1 MQIAICKKKIIWKL
15 GIEMSANS
23 VKQKNIPFYANEKA
37 FIAFVD
43 RVTQGKY
50 GKKVR
55 FTLKKSESGFDEYT
69 LSVRDGE
76 MFIQATS
83 GSAGG
88 VALNAYL
95 KKYCHY
101 YYGILTQSGVLPD
114 ALPDTKEDIC
124 GSSVFDYRYAFNYCT
139 FGYSYA
145 FNTWEDWEKITDYLI
160 LAGYNLVLNPIGNEC
175 VWVALLQEFG
185 YTKEETMAYISSPNY
200 LPWQW
205 MMNLSAFE
213 SCAFDEWYIQQQEI
227 SKKFNA
233 KLKAFGMS
241 AVMPGYC
248 GAVPDDFL
256 KKNPDVKVYEQGK
269 WAGFVRPS
277 ILSAENAIF
286 EKIAVR
292 YYELQNELLHAYDM
306 HYYSTDPFHEGGKKD
321 GIKIE
326 EYAKKVLD
334 AMRSVDDDAVWCL
347 QGWNENPDRALLS
360 TIEKEH
366 ALIMNLHADIDPDG
380 GDDFLGYPHIYCV
393 VNNFGGEYAMR
404 GSAEKTYRIPHGM
417 ALSDTSSCVGVGVMP
432 EGVECDEILFDIIAE
447 ISINQQLKP
456 MQAFLR
462 EYITARYGTCTP
474 VLEKAYKL
482 LIEKVYTQDIVRY
495 PHESGL
501 MAYPHL
507 EVNRVCRYAGA
518 SLVEDNSHLVDI
530 AKALLSVWE
539 ECKDRESYRTDI
551 VAVCRQLI
559 ANESWKYIYAFNQAY
574 KDGDKQTFEKNA
586 TAFLKLFPLQEAIVD
601 CDKQLN
607 LQGYLDK
614 AICRGNTNEKKR
626 ALRENAK
633 RLITLW
639 GLDADSIFVHDYA
652 PREYGDMLRDFYKP
666 RWERYLSRARV
677 SLETGEP
684 MAEYNRYIYEN
695 AFIKDEKEYAREIS
709 CQLYGAAKN
718 ILYLYEKGE
727 L

>member
-1 MQIAICKKKIIWKL
+1 MTTSL
-15 GIEMSANS
+15 
-23 VKQKNIPFYANEKA
+23 VKQRNIPFYADEKA

-50 GKKVR
+50 GKKVHFAQKR
-55 FTLKKSESGFDEYT
+55 SESGFDEYS
-69 LSVRDGE
+69 LFVRGGE
-76 MFIQATS
+76 IFIEATS

-101 YYGILTQSGVLPD
+101 YYGILTQSGELFDTP
-114 ALPDTKEDIC
+114 PDTKEDIC
-124 GSSVFDYRYAFNYCT
+124 GNSVFDYRYAFNYCT

-185 YTKEETMAYISSPNY
+185 YTKEEARAYISSPNY

-213 SCAFDEWYIQQQEI
+213 NCAFDEWYIQQQEI

-256 KKNPDVKVYEQGK
+256 SKAPNVKICEQGK

-277 ILSAENAIF
+277 ILCAENEIF

-292 YYELQNELLHAYDM
+292 YYELQNELLDAFNM

-321 GIKIE
+321 GIEIKE
-326 EYAKKVLD
+326 FAKKVLD
-334 AMRSVDDDAVWCL
+334 AMRIVDNNAVWCL
-347 QGWNENPDRALLS
+347 QGWNENPDRDLL
-360 TIEKEH
+360 TTLDKEH

-380 GDDFLGYPHIYCV
+380 GDDFLGYPHIYCL

-404 GSAEKTYRIPHGM
+404 GSAEKTYKLPHAM
-417 ALSDTSSCVGVGVMP
+417 ALSDKSSCVGVGVMP
-432 EGVECDEILFDIIAE
+432 EGVECDELLFDIVAE
-447 ISINQQLKP
+447 ISINKQLKP
-456 MQAFLR
+456 VQVFLS
-462 EYITARYGTCTP
+462 EYIMARYGICTP
-474 VLEKAYKL
+474 ALENAYKL
-482 LIEKVYTQDIVRY
+482 LVEKVYTQDIVRY

-518 SLVEDNSHLVDI
+518 SLVEDNAHLADI
-530 AKALLSVWE
+530 AWALLSVWDQ
-539 ECKDRESYRTDI
+539 CKDRESYRTDI
-551 VAVCRQLI
+551 AAVCRQLI

-574 KDGDKQTFEKNA
+574 KTGDKQTFEKNA
-586 TAFLKLFPLQEAIVD
+586 QAFMKLFPLQEAIVD

-607 LQGYLDK
+607 LQRYLDK
-614 AICRGNTNEKKR
+614 AIHRGNTIEEKR

-639 GLDADSIFVHDYA
+639 GLNEAAVFLHDYA
-652 PREYGDMLRDFYKP
+652 PREYGDMLRYFYKP
-666 RWERYLSRARV
+666 RWEKYLKRAKV
-677 SLETGEP
+677 SLEKGEP
-684 MAEYNRYIYEN
+684 IADYNRYPDEN
-695 AFIKDEKEYAREIS
+695 AFIKDEKEYSREVS
-709 CQLYGAAKN
+709 CQLYGVAKN
-718 ILYLYEKGE
+718 ILCLYEKGE